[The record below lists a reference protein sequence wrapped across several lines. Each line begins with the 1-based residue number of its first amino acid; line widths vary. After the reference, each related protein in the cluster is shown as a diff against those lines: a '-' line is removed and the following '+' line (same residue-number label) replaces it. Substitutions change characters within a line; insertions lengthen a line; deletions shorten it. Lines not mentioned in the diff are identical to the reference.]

1 VRGGGGTPVIFFTSN
16 GEPPMTDQTLQRAV
30 MDELEWEPSINAAHI
45 GVTANNGAVTLTGH
59 VDSYMER
66 SAAERAAGRV
76 NGVKAVVEEL
86 EVRYPFDTPD
96 DDDIVKSAIDALSW
110 DLEVPKNKVT
120 VKVEKGWITLSGTVD
135 WYFQRNAAAA
145 DVRKL
150 RGVVGMTND
159 IDIKPT
165 VQASNVQAK
174 IKAAFA
180 RNAQIDA
187 DNIRVTANGGKVT
200 LMGNVDSWYERS
212 LAEDTA
218 WSAPGVTQVE
228 DRLIIS

>member
-1 VRGGGGTPVIFFTSN
+1 MN
-16 GEPPMTDQTLQRAV
+16 DQSLRQAV

-59 VDSYMER
+59 VDGYTEKW
-66 SAAERAAGRV
+66 AAERAAGRV

-86 EVRYPFDTPD
+86 KVRYPFETPD
-96 DDDIVKSAIDALSW
+96 DNDIAKSAINALSW
-110 DLEVPKNKVT
+110 DMEVPSNKVT
-120 VKVEKGWITLSGTVD
+120 VKVEKGWVTLSGSVD
-135 WYFQRNAAAA
+135 WYFQSSAAEG

-150 RGVVGMTND
+150 RGVVGVTNT
-159 IDIKPT
+159 IKIKPR
-165 VQASNVQAK
+165 VQGSDVKAK

-187 DNIRVTANGGKVT
+187 GNINVMADGGKVT
-200 LMGNVDSWYERS
+200 LTGNVDSWYERN
-212 LAEDTA
+212 LAENTA